1 MPSRNYGCAFE
12 VGRSMEQSFGAN
24 IPSDTMSWLFVAW
37 MRSSLLS
44 LMAGSM
50 LNKKKQIGNG
60 LIIES
65 TGLSGSSFLE

>member
-1 MPSRNYGCAFE
+1 
-12 VGRSMEQSFGAN
+12 
-24 IPSDTMSWLFVAW
+24 MSWLFVAW